1 MQAKNTTTKTAKT
14 TTTTSTKKT
23 QSKIK
28 NKAVIAN
35 ASTASPSDDFDII
48 VKTEKNSN
56 KSSDPTHLYFTE
68 KDLSRILTNLD
79 TLRDEVYPSPFDQEA
94 ELKKSQ
100 PFPSVCLIGLG
111 RCGSNIA
118 LDVAS
123 LVHSA
128 RNYYLNEFH
137 NEMKKAKEREG
148 SSLKWI
154 KRSLKLQDKKTSKP
168 VFLIEP
174 LFM

>member
-1 MQAKNTTTKTAKT
+1 MHTKNTTAKATKTAQST
-14 TTTTSTKKT
+14 TQTTAKK
-23 QSKIK
+23 QQVDHK
-28 NKAVIAN
+28 NKTVISSYAGT
-35 ASTASPSDDFDII
+35 SRSDDFDII
-48 VKTEKNSN
+48 VKTDKNI
-56 KSSDPTHLYFTE
+56 KSVSKSADPTHLYFTE
-68 KDLSRILTNLD
+68 KDLSRILSNLD
-79 TLRDEVYPSPFDQEA
+79 TLRDDVYPVPADQEDQP
-94 ELKKSQ
+94 KKSQ

-148 SSLKWI
+148 SS
-154 KRSLKLQDKKTSKP
+154 
-168 VFLIEP
+168 
-174 LFM
+174 